1 MAPIFTG
8 NWFGFGRGG
17 GPSVIEY
24 TYFPSS
30 NPANIISSPS
40 NVGLEISAVGQYTL
54 NVNAPGSVPFIM
66 WGSGGTQGDDP
77 VGTSGAGGC
86 AEGNFALLSG
96 TNYIII
102 VGSTGTL
109 NTASPFGGGGNGGSP
124 AHAGGAGGGYTGL
137 FVSSISQVNARLIA
151 GGGGGS
157 HGVDAGSFSAT
168 GGGGGGT
175 SGSGGT
181 PTGGGGGSQDSGG
194 SAGTGPGQNGTAG
207 TALQGGTGGTRSTNQ
222 GSGGGGGGGYF
233 GGGGGAA
240 GGFGGGQAGSP
251 GGGGSGYLH
260 PTIGS
265 GTLYEASPR
274 TVAGNS
280 TSPLRGTAGNSNTP
294 GKFIIRPL

>member
-1 MAPIFTG
+1 MTPLFTG
-8 NWFGFGRGG
+8 LKLGFGRSAA
-17 GPSVIEY
+17 GPSGIEY

-54 NVNAPGSVPFIM
+54 NVNASGSVPFIM
-66 WGSGGTQGDDP
+66 WGSGGTQGGDP

-86 AEGNFALLSG
+86 VEGNFALSSG
-96 TNYIII
+96 NNYIII

-109 NTASPFGGGGNGGSP
+109 KTASPFGGGGNGGGP
-124 AHAGGAGGGYTGL
+124 LAPGGAGGGYTGL
-137 FVSSISQVNARLIA
+137 FVSSISQANARLIA

-157 HGVDAGSFSAT
+157 HGVDSGSFGAT
-168 GGGGGGT
+168 GGGGGGS

-181 PTGGGGGSQDSGG
+181 PTGGGGGSQASGG

-207 TALQGGTGGTRSTNQ
+207 SALQGGTGGTRSTNQ

-240 GGFGGGQAGSP
+240 GGFNGQSGSP

-260 PTIGS
+260 PTIES
-265 GTLYEASPR
+265 GTLYQASPS

-294 GKFIIRPL
+294 GKFIIKPF